1 MINSTEDILFFLVVT
16 MFVIQLFY
24 QLYFFSRLTFH
35 KNTPPKYI
43 IPLSIIIASRN
54 EYDNL
59 KKNLPL
65 FLNQKYP
72 EFEVI
77 IINDRSWDQS
87 SSLLEKLKKEH
98 SNLKIVEIADN
109 GTDHF
114 AKKLALT
121 LGIKASK
128 FDHYIFSDADCY
140 PKSNLW
146 LKEISGGFQQK
157 KEIIIG
163 GSSYAKKKGLL
174 NKLIRFDTAQIA
186 MMYLGMAKAKIPYMG
201 VGRNLGYNSTIY
213 ERLRGFKSH
222 YHIPSGDDDLFVN
235 EGANKV
241 NTSVVFSKES
251 ITVSTPKKSVKEWFK
266 QKRRHHLTN
275 GHYKLKHKI
284 LLLFYPLSLLI
295 FYILSIYLAYLGIN
309 KDFILSLIISRNLL
323 LILVFIKPFKNLLC
337 IDLLIAAPI
346 YEIILL
352 FCYPMFQLTP
362 KKAKK

>member
-1 MINSTEDILFFLVVT
+1 MISNLENILFIVLIS
-16 MFVIQLFY
+16 MFGIQLFY
-24 QLYFFSRLTFH
+24 QLFFFSRLTFH

-65 FLNQKYP
+65 FLNQRYP
-72 EFEVI
+72 EFEVVV
-77 IINDRSWDQS
+77 INDRSWDQS
-87 SSLLEKLKKEH
+87 SSLLDELKKEY
-98 SNLKIVEIADN
+98 SKLTIVEIADN

-128 FDHYIFSDADCY
+128 YNHYIFSDADCY

-163 GSSYAKKKGLL
+163 GSSYAKRKGLL

-201 VGRNLGYNSTIY
+201 VGRNLGYNSEVY
-213 ERLRGFKSH
+213 EKLRGFKSH

-235 EGANKV
+235 EGANKN
-241 NTSVVFSKES
+241 NTSVIFSKES
-251 ITVSTPKKSVKEWFK
+251 ITISNPKKSVKEWFK
-266 QKRRHHLTN
+266 QKRRHHMTN
-275 GHYKLKHKI
+275 SHYKLKHKF
-284 LLLFYPLSLLI
+284 LLVTYPLSLII
-295 FYILSIYLAYLGIN
+295 FYILCFYLIYLELNI
-309 KDFILSLIISRNLL
+309 DLIISLIISRNIL

-337 IDLLIAAPI
+337 IDLLFATPI

-352 FCYPMFQLTP
+352 FCYPIFQLTP